1 MKRNLILLS
10 VATSLL
16 ALTGCGGGNN
26 SSATYH
32 VATFHLNYETE
43 NEAYLSIVVNRDA
56 SLEAP
61 SNPTRDGFIFA
72 NWTTDQANQNV
83 YVDFGKTINN
93 DIDLYASWTPLSEV
107 SDATKLGMLVDSLT
121 SVSSGANH
129 AYAKQTQAEYYPQ
142 FQESPTTYYQER
154 DISRY
159 KDITVAKYYEN
170 DSTKDTVLAEQQY
183 LYDSTS
189 FYSLLKDYEN
199 ESGSSKVT
207 AAFDATQ
214 IDNFLNVDFM
224 NLYGT
229 DLKALLKLL
238 NDPKKIRV
246 AYGEDD
252 SSSSNSEGE
261 EFVGDYSAEMEFD
274 PSTFSV
280 SKESYSFALA
290 YETYYKNEQY
300 GWVTQSYST
309 TATISF
315 LNGRINRAI
324 VQMSYSFA
332 LSEGPYYINVSSETC
347 TWDYGEYPDYS
358 GTRFN
363 PADFTESSNS

>member
-16 ALTGCGGGNN
+16 ALTSCGGGNN
-26 SSATYH
+26 PSVNYH

-43 NEAYLSIVVNRDA
+43 NEAYLSLVVNLDA
-56 SLEAP
+56 KLEAP
-61 SNPTRDGFIFA
+61 TNPTREGFVFA
-72 NWTTDQANQNV
+72 NWTIDQENQNV
-83 YVDFGKTINN
+83 YADFGKTLNK
-93 DIDLYASWTPLSEV
+93 DIDLYASWTPISEV

-129 AYAKQTQAEYYPQ
+129 AYAKQKQVEYYPQ
-142 FQESPTTYYQER
+142 FQESPLSYYQER
-154 DISRY
+154 DITRY
-159 KDITVAKYYEN
+159 KDITIAKYYES
-170 DSTKDTVLAEQQY
+170 DTSKDVLAEQQY
-183 LYDSTS
+183 QYDNTS
-189 FYSLLKDYEN
+189 FYSLLKDYGN

-207 AAFDATQ
+207 TAFDATQ

-224 NLYGT
+224 NLYGA

-238 NDPKKIRV
+238 NNPNKIRV
-246 AYGEDD
+246 PYGEDD
-252 SSSSNSEGE
+252 SSSSTSETE
-261 EFVGDYSAEMEFD
+261 EFVGDYSAEMAFD
-274 PSTFSV
+274 PSAFSL
-280 SKESYSFALA
+280 SKESYSFAVA

-300 GWVTQSYST
+300 GWITQSYST

-315 LNGRINRAI
+315 LNGKINRAI

-332 LSEGPYYINVSSETC
+332 LSEGPYYISVSSETC
-347 TWDYGEYPDYS
+347 SWNYGEYIDYS

-363 PADFTESSNS
+363 PADFTENTNS